1 MGDYHARFCERFKV
15 KLLLST
21 RLRGRKTK
29 VGRKLLRFPPTRL
42 EVWCTENIS
51 MFLKNMGKSSVKHQ
65 HLFGKT

>member
-29 VGRKLLRFPPTRL
+29 VGEKLLRFPPTRFVL
-42 EVWCTENIS
+42 E
-51 MFLKNMGKSSVKHQ
+51 MFLFALHFYNTSIYNVIVEFF
-65 HLFGKT
+65 LL